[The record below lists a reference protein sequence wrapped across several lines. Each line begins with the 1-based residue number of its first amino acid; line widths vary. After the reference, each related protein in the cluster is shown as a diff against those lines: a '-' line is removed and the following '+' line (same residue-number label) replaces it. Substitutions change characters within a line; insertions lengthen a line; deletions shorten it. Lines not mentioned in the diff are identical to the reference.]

1 MKKYI
6 FALLILYGI
15 SASAQQQVHLNEIV
29 YVSNNYAPPTKQSN
43 NDVDTIYCEV
53 DSLGDTVL
61 YQILYKDK
69 SFVLL
74 SGSKACLPILA
85 YGEAGS
91 SFPIWDIT
99 DAIDTIYCK
108 NDDGGYTVS
117 PTDSE
122 DNDGSEDN

>member
-108 NDDGGYTVS
+108 NDDGGVHRLSYR
-117 PTDSE
+117 
-122 DNDGSEDN
+122 